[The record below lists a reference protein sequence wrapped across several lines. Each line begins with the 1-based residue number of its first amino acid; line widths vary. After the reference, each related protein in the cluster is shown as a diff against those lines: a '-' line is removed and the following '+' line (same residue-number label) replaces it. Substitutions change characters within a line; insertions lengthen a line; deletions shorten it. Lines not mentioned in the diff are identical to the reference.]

1 MDTGGLETLD
11 KRLDRAR
18 YLDEDVAS
26 VGRHEEIAH
35 AEKGKARRLGILGG
49 LGLGV
54 ENLGF

>member
-1 MDTGGLETLD
+1 MDTGGLETLNE
-11 KRLDRAR
+11 RLDGAWH
-18 YLDEDVAS
+18 LDEDVAG

-49 LGLGV
+49 LGVGV